1 MKKII
6 IIAFYLISSSV
17 YSHSSHDSKMA
28 SRQWYFND
36 PSKIVNGSFYMI
48 KDGEVYI
55 ETANDNIE
63 HYPFSSFSSIDQAFA
78 LKKNE
83 WVAEINKEIAVINQ
97 NASEQGRPF
106 KTRGLVL
113 FLMMSFIV
121 MLLFR
126 FTERK
131 KLTYVI
137 PILIVIPGIIFC
149 SFSKQPLKKLVVST
163 STAFLDSTFN
173 PFRPNV
179 NTYFN
184 STYYYVESKGIPLHN
199 MMVGIA
205 SNGWQQQV
213 PIPQCYIG
221 VNAWPIPLNPIVAA
235 SPVPVNAA
243 HFSRGAI
250 AIAAN
255 GVAIFNPYTNTGVDA
270 FLDGQLDNFG
280 GHCGRADDYHY
291 HTAPLHL
298 YSLTSATLPIAFA
311 LDGFAVYGSVEP
323 DGAAMLALDI
333 NHGHYRNGVYHYH
346 GSAAAPYMIGSM
358 VGQVTEDATKQIIP
372 QAQASPIRPGQNPL
386 PGALITACT
395 SNALNNGYTLT
406 YTLSGQTYTVD
417 YNWATAGTYAFSFTS
432 PTGAITN
439 NTYNGF
445 TQCSLP
451 IAIEENTLTNFRVS
465 VYPNPTSDK
474 LYVQL
479 GRGLIDADIKTIM
492 IHNQSG
498 DLVYQSKAYKNPI
511 DTKALS
517 SGTYFVK
524 VILANSQLVKKII
537 IQ

>member
-6 IIAFYLISSSV
+6 IIALYLISVSI
-17 YSHSSHDSKMA
+17 YSHSGHDRKTVL
-28 SRQWYFND
+28 RQWHFSDQN
-36 PSKIVNGSFYMI
+36 KIVNGSFYMI

-55 ETANDNIE
+55 ESADDNIV
-63 HYPFSSFSSIDQAFA
+63 HFPFSSFSIIDQAFA

-83 WVAEINKEIAVINQ
+83 WVTEINKEIAIINQ
-97 NASEQGRPF
+97 TAFEESTPF
-106 KTRGLVL
+106 KTRQVIL
-113 FLMMSFIV
+113 FLMIFIIV
-121 MLLFR
+121 ILLFR
-126 FTERK
+126 FTDRK
-131 KLTYVI
+131 KLVYVI
-137 PILIVIPGIIFC
+137 PTFIVITGIIFC
-149 SFSKQPLKKLVVST
+149 GFSNHAMKKVVVST

-173 PFRPNV
+173 PFKPNI

-184 STYYYVESKGIPLHN
+184 STYYYVESKGIPLHG

-221 VNAWPIPLNPIVAA
+221 ANAWPIPLNPIVAA
-235 SPVPVNAA
+235 TPVPVNAA

-298 YSLTSATLPIAFA
+298 YSLTSPTLPIAFA
-311 LDGFAVYGSVEP
+311 LDGFAVYGSAEP

-358 VGQVTEDATKQIIP
+358 VGQVTEDASKQIIP
-372 QAQASPIRPGQNPL
+372 QAQASPVRMGQNPL
-386 PGALITACT
+386 PGALITSCT
-395 SNALNNGYTLT
+395 ANALNNGYSLN
-406 YTLSGQTYTVD
+406 YTLNAQTYTVA
-417 YNWATAGTYAFSFTS
+417 YNWSTAGTYAFSLTS
-432 PTGAITN
+432 PTGVTN
-439 NTYNGF
+439 NNYNGF
-445 TQCSLP
+445 TQCSVP
-451 IAIEENTLTNFRVS
+451 TAIEENTLTNFRVAI
-465 VYPNPTSDK
+465 YPNPTSDK
-474 LYVQL
+474 LFVQL
-479 GRGLIDADIKTIM
+479 GKGLINADIKTIT
-492 IHNQSG
+492 IHNLKG
-498 DLVYQSKAYKNPI
+498 ELVYQSKEYKCPI
-511 DTKALS
+511 DTKAFS
-517 SGTYFVK
+517 VGTYFIK
-524 VILANSQLVKKII
+524 VTLTNSQLVKKII